1 MLHKLIKDKI
11 ISCIEVFPHSQL
23 PLIFQ
28 DTNRQINPN
37 YNGKLYFNANN
48 LPKSPNQ
55 KQYQL
60 WAIVNGKPVDAGLV
74 DATDSDSIFQKMKL
88 WL

>member
-37 YNGKLYFNANN
+37 YNGKLYFNI
-48 LPKSPNQ
+48 LSPYDDIAR
-55 KQYQL
+55 KTWTSL
-60 WAIVNGKPVDAGLV
+60 RKTCGH
-74 DATDSDSIFQKMKL
+74 
-88 WL
+88 